1 MPRRRIHDLLD
12 RLAPVDGVLD
22 GKPLVFQERDSDLA
36 VQIVV
41 VDQKDA
47 ALLQVVPCVG
57 VRSLRLMRCRRPF
70 AGQLQGQ
77 LDGEGGALALDA
89 LHGDGAVHHVDE
101 VLGDGHAQAGSL
113 DAADGGGALAFE
125 RVEDVLD
132 ELRAHADA
140 RVRHDEP
147 VAPVARRRAIELV
160 DLHLHEAA
168 GVRELQ
174 GVAEQVQQD
183 LVDAQLVAAHVGMAH
198 PGGVHGEVQLAGAR
212 FGLDDAVEVL
222 QEVDQVVGLL
232 VEGHLAALD
241 VAHVQ
246 DVVDE
251 TEEVGAGGLDLAQ
264 VLLNPLGLV
273 DAAGG
278 QGGEAHDG
286 VHGRADVVGHVGEEG
301 ALGGIRLVGLGEGLF
316 QKGPLLHLFA
326 GLDIDAAQAEDDV
339 VSHAP
344 IAVAHDGGLVVLGV
358 LAAADA
364 VVHVDARSVGQRVE
378 KVLR

>member
-1 MPRRRIHDLLD
+1 
-12 RLAPVDGVLD
+12 
-22 GKPLVFQERDSDLA
+22 
-36 VQIVV
+36 
-41 VDQKDA
+41 
-47 ALLQVVPCVG
+47 
-57 VRSLRLMRCRRPF
+57 
-70 AGQLQGQ
+70 
-77 LDGEGGALALDA
+77 
-89 LHGDGAVHHVDE
+89 
-101 VLGDGHAQAGSL
+101 
-113 DAADGGGALAFE
+113 
-125 RVEDVLD
+125 
-132 ELRAHADA
+132 
-140 RVRHDEP
+140 
-147 VAPVARRRAIELV
+147 
-160 DLHLHEAA
+160 
-168 GVRELQ
+168 
-174 GVAEQVQQD
+174 
-183 LVDAQLVAAHVGMAH
+183 MAH

-241 VAHVQ
+241 MAHVQ

-251 TEEVGAGGLDLAQ
+251 AEEVGAGGLDLAQ
-264 VLLNPLGLV
+264 VLLNPFGLI

-278 QGGEAHDG
+278 QSGKAHDG

-378 KVLR
+378 KVLHRKGFAQHGLVLLDDGLVDVAAEAAVEGQIAREERIQLEEPVAADTQRLALLGVQVERANEQVVLGERLDEVALTAILAHLLLLLVRIVEQVALQEQLAVALDELHVAHDVHDAAVVVAHPILGAHRVADVLEGGDGLAHFRGIFGND

>member
-1 MPRRRIHDLLD
+1 
-12 RLAPVDGVLD
+12 
-22 GKPLVFQERDSDLA
+22 
-36 VQIVV
+36 
-41 VDQKDA
+41 
-47 ALLQVVPCVG
+47 
-57 VRSLRLMRCRRPF
+57 
-70 AGQLQGQ
+70 
-77 LDGEGGALALDA
+77 
-89 LHGDGAVHHVDE
+89 
-101 VLGDGHAQAGSL
+101 
-113 DAADGGGALAFE
+113 
-125 RVEDVLD
+125 
-132 ELRAHADA
+132 
-140 RVRHDEP
+140 
-147 VAPVARRRAIELV
+147 
-160 DLHLHEAA
+160 
-168 GVRELQ
+168 
-174 GVAEQVQQD
+174 
-183 LVDAQLVAAHVGMAH
+183 MAY

-264 VLLNPLGLV
+264 VLLNPFGLI

-278 QGGEAHDG
+278 QSGKAHDS

-344 IAVAHDGGLVVLGV
+344 IAVAHDGGLAVLGV